1 MIVIK
6 LKNSKNITEKLPTI
20 LDDAMLRKENH
31 IVLMTEKEWH
41 EEVCLVI
48 KNHKKIGKVIF
59 GGKPLYCIKE
69 MRIEIEPI
77 EYTI

>member
-1 MIVIK
+1 MIIVK
-6 LKNSKNITEKLPTI
+6 LKDSKGITDKLPLI
-20 LDDAMLRKENH
+20 LDNAMARKENH

-41 EEVCLVI
+41 EEVCLIV
-48 KNHKKIGKVIF
+48 KSHKKIGKVIVA
-59 GGKPLYCIKE
+59 GRPLYCIKG

>member
-1 MIVIK
+1 MIVVK
-6 LKNSKNITEKLPTI
+6 LSNGKNVVEKLPKI
-20 LDDAMLRKENH
+20 LDDAISRKENH

-41 EEVCLVI
+41 EEVCLIV
-48 KNHKKIGKVIF
+48 KSHKKIGRVIVA
-59 GGKPLYCIKE
+59 GKPLYCIKG

>member
-20 LDDAMLRKENH
+20 LDDAMLRKEHH

-41 EEVCLVI
+41 EEVCLAI
-48 KNHKKIGKVIF
+48 KSHKKIGKVMF
-59 GGKPLYCIKE
+59 GGKPLYCIKG